1 MFGYLTADRGHLTPE
16 EDARYRAAY
25 CGLCRS
31 LRQRWGF
38 LSGFT
43 LNYDQCFL
51 IMLLQSLYEAEEQSG
66 EEICAAH
73 PIRPQAWWQ
82 NRYTDYAA
90 DMNIALSYL
99 KLVDDWEDDGNLAA
113 LGASAALK
121 HAFERTADVWPRQCA
136 AMERSI
142 HMLRRLEEERT
153 EDPDT
158 AAETFAMMMAE
169 VFVYQDDRWSNTLR
183 SLGAALGRFL
193 YIMDACMDLDR
204 DTARN
209 RYNPFRR
216 YYGLNT
222 NREMFYEI
230 LQMLLGDC
238 LLFFDRLPLVTDVG
252 ILKNIL
258 CFGLWTQFDKK
269 FNIIKDGEHGI
280 GSV

>member
-16 EDARYRAAY
+16 EDARYRSAY

-31 LRQRWGF
+31 LRHRWGA

-51 IMLLQSLYEAEEQSG
+51 ILLLQSLYEADEQSG
-66 EEICAAH
+66 METCTAH
-73 PIRPQAWWQ
+73 PVKAHAWWQ
-82 NRYTDYAA
+82 NQYTDYAA

-99 KLVDDWEDDGNLAA
+99 KLLDDWKDDGNLAA
-113 LGASAALK
+113 LSASAALK
-121 HAFERTADVWPRQCA
+121 KAYDRTSSVYPRQCA
-136 AMERSI
+136 AMEHSI
-142 HMLRRLEEERT
+142 HALSILETERI

-169 VFVYQDDRWSNTLR
+169 VFVYQEDRWSDTLR
-183 SLGAALGRFL
+183 AFGSSLGRFL
-193 YIMDACMDLDR
+193 YVMDACMDLDQ
-204 DTARN
+204 DAIRN
-209 RYNPFRR
+209 HYNPFRR

-222 NREMFYEI
+222 NREYFSEI

-238 LLFFDRLPLVTDVG
+238 LLSFDRLPLVTDIG

-258 CFGLWTQFDKK
+258 CFGLWTKFEKK
-269 FNIIKDGEHGI
+269 FNIVKDENHGI